1 MSINNSF
8 IFIIHKLLRSNNYDI
23 NKKEL
28 IFQLNSNPF
37 YPSLRAVTGS
47 LQHFVKECS
56 AIEIPVNRTV
66 LCQLPRTFIAQ
77 TKRDGQELFVYVE
90 NNENNIT
97 IYFDSL
103 DKQKLSQESFLE
115 IWTGVIVAIEKNPLP
130 SNKQLSIYR
139 EISIGVL
146 IIIAM
151 GIFINNNAG
160 IFEFSHFSLSL
171 LGIVVCWL
179 IIMYEMGIQSN
190 ILDKICLE
198 NNETSGCDAVMN
210 SSGAKLFGE
219 IKLSDAGIVYFMSIS
234 LIWMFCVFS
243 HSNPIGIILISGI
256 ALPFTIYSIFYQF
269 WIVKK
274 WCPLCLTIVGI
285 LWLQALSII
294 FYKHN
299 SLLPIEN
306 NSILIVLFSIV
317 FSSILW
323 GFAAPKIIAEKNFHE
338 IKAKHYRFKRN
349 FSLYKK
355 IIASNPRVDVKIKG
369 VSEISFGKRNA
380 PLNLCFIT
388 SPLCGY
394 CKEVHT
400 IIGKI
405 LTLADNNVQITI
417 RFNINTNSTNS
428 FSARICS
435 RLLEIFHLSGESK
448 CMEALDDIYGDI
460 APAKWVQKWGE
471 TENSKFN
478 TILLEERKWCLD
490 NNVDFTPEI
499 FVNGREFPKEYERT
513 DLLFF
518 IEDLIENHANDQI
531 NQELITEKQ

>member
-8 IFIIHKLLRSNNYDI
+8 IFIIHKLLRSNNYVID
-23 NKKEL
+23 KKEL

-56 AIEIPVNRTV
+56 AIEIPVNKAV
-66 LCQLPRTFIAQ
+66 LCQLPHTFIAQ
-77 TKRDGQELFVYVE
+77 IKRDGQELFVFVE

-97 IYFDSL
+97 VYYDSL
-103 DKQKLSQESFLE
+103 DKQKLSQEGFLE

-139 EISIGVL
+139 EISVGVL
-146 IIIAM
+146 IIIAL
-151 GIFINNNAG
+151 GIFINNNVG
-160 IFEFSHFSLSL
+160 IFEFFHFSLSL

-179 IIMYEMGIQSN
+179 IVMYEMGIQSS

-219 IKLSDAGIVYFMSIS
+219 IKLSDVGIVYFMSLSI
-234 LIWMFCVFS
+234 IWMFCVYS
-243 HSNPIGIILISGI
+243 HSNPIGIVLISGI
-256 ALPFTIYSIFYQF
+256 AIPFTIYSIVYQF

-274 WCPLCLTIVGI
+274 WCPLCLTVVSI
-285 LWLQALSII
+285 LWLQALSIM
-294 FYKHN
+294 FCKFNFLKH
-299 SLLPIEN
+299 LDL
-306 NSILIVLFSIV
+306 NSILIILLSIV
-317 FSSILW
+317 FSSIAW
-323 GFAAPKIIAEKNFHE
+323 GFVAPKIIAEKNFHE

-349 FSLYKK
+349 YSLFKK
-355 IIASNPRVDVKIKG
+355 IIASNPKVNVEING
-369 VSEISFGKRNA
+369 ISEIIFGNRKA

-388 SPLCGY
+388 SPLCSF
-394 CKEVHT
+394 CKEVHSM
-400 IIGKI
+400 IGEI
-405 LTLADNNVQITI
+405 LKLAENNVQITI
-417 RFNINTNSTNS
+417 RFNINTNSSNS

-435 RLLEIFHLSGESK
+435 RLLEIFHLSGENK
-448 CMEALDDIYGDI
+448 CMEALDDIYGDMT
-460 APAKWVQKWGE
+460 PTKWVQKWGE
-471 TENSKFN
+471 TENGKYSA
-478 TILLEERKWCLD
+478 ILLEERKWCLD

-499 FVNGREFPKEYERT
+499 FVNGKEFPREYERT

-518 IEDLIENHANDQI
+518 IEDLIENYANDQI
-531 NQELITEKQ
+531 NQEII